1 MTNGLLLRRF
11 VQQIRSVST
20 FAPGDRVL
28 VHSLKRNRTEG
39 LLTKPLTL
47 TGVINY
53 HGGDIKHADIIGKT
67 SASTV
72 VSAGGTICRLLDPTL
87 GEYVCLT
94 KRLVTPIYPS
104 NTNILVSLLDI
115 NPTKAGDEIHILEAG
130 TGHGSL
136 TLHLARAIHGCNPPL
151 PVHVDSKAIEDWKK
165 TRTAV
170 IHTLDISAKH
180 SAHAEMIVKE
190 FRRGV
195 YAPSVDFHVGDIPSF
210 LENLP
215 KKQKKFLTHV
225 ILDMPNPEERLPAVA
240 EHLRDDGIVLI
251 FNPSITQITECV
263 EKIAKEKLPLWL
275 ETVYEL
281 TGGMSGGRE
290 WDVRMA
296 TLKKPPTPVR
306 KPGTLENHDNNTQAK
321 DKPKGVWAWIT
332 GLFLSPQLVRQES
345 KDVTQLPKSVMVCRP
360 KAGHQVPVGG
370 FVGVWTKKI
379 STAKDV

>member
-1 MTNGLLLRRF
+1 MTNGVFLRRLA
-11 VQQIRSVST
+11 QQTRSIGT
-20 FAPGDRVL
+20 FAAGDRVL
-28 VHSLKRNRTEG
+28 VHSLKRNRAEG
-39 LLTKPLTL
+39 LLTKPLTP
-47 TGVINY
+47 TGVFNY
-53 HGGDIKHADIIGKT
+53 HGGDIKHADIIGKS
-67 SASTV
+67 SASTT
-72 VSAGGTICRLLDPTL
+72 VSASGTICRLLNPTL

-115 NPTKAGDEIHILEAG
+115 NPPKKGDEIHILEAG

-151 PVHVDSKAIEDWKK
+151 PVDADTKAIEDWKK

-170 IHTLDISAKH
+170 VHTLDISAKH
-180 SAHAEMIVKE
+180 SAHAEVVVKE
-190 FRRGV
+190 FRQGV
-195 YAPSVDFHVGDIPSF
+195 YASSVDFHVGDIPSF
-210 LENLP
+210 LESMP
-215 KKQKKFLTHV
+215 KKEKKFLTHV

-240 EHLRDDGIVLI
+240 EYLRDDGVVLI

-263 EKIAKEKLPLWL
+263 EKVAEEKLPLWL

-296 TLKKPPTPVR
+296 ILKKPPTRVL
-306 KPGTLENHDNNTQAK
+306 KPGSVNVASLAMK
-321 DKPKGVWAWIT
+321 KPKGVWAWFT
-332 GLFLSPQLVRQES
+332 GLLSPQQPASQET
-345 KDVTQLPKSVMVCRP
+345 KEVPEVLKSVMVCRP

-379 STAKDV
+379 SLTKGS